1 MAQMDGL
8 VSASATQVGKAAS
21 LSRGHAR
28 DLYRVATR
36 LSRLAFSATIILI
49 PFRMRLTL
57 LARPLDPIY
66 RDYTDLLF
74 FASDIFLLA
83 TLAFWIVE
91 LVLAPRRVKPG
102 PLFLAIP
109 IAGITMLAI
118 VSVLSSVDPTVSVY
132 QAGRLILL
140 AGLYLYIVNENLTL
154 NSVVLP
160 MAIQLG
166 LQAIVGVVQV
176 MQQHSVGLWFWQEL
190 DLDPAWSGVSI
201 VWAEGVR
208 SLRAYGLADHPN
220 ILGGCLAFGL
230 LLIAAWY
237 AGAETKW
244 HTLVTSIFALGAI
257 GLLLTFSRSAWF
269 AFTGGF
275 LFGVV
280 VLWKTHRQQ
289 ALLRWLG
296 LAVAALIVLSP
307 FVWHNENYLG
317 VRLNQS
323 DAFNQV
329 ATEARSLAE
338 RDSLSEA
345 ASQIFSE
352 HPWLGIGVGALPQAE
367 QIRYPDFGAFNAYYQ
382 PAHFVLLDVAAETGI
397 FGALFYMVVLVAPW
411 LALWLNRKRLVFS
424 PSLIGISSV
433 LFAVMLVG
441 FFDYY
446 TWLLAPGRLW
456 QWLVWGLWGT
466 IYSTSIAGEHHA

>member
-1 MAQMDGL
+1 MVDL
-8 VSASATQVGKAAS
+8 V
-21 LSRGHAR
+21 LSR
-28 DLYRVATR
+28 
-36 LSRLAFSATIILI
+36 
-49 PFRMRLTL
+49 
-57 LARPLDPIY
+57 
-66 RDYTDLLF
+66 
-74 FASDIFLLA
+74 
-83 TLAFWIVE
+83 
-91 LVLAPRRVKPG
+91 RRIKTG
-102 PLFLAIP
+102 PAFLAIP
-109 IAGITMLAI
+109 IAGITAFAVISALP
-118 VSVLSSVDPTVSVY
+118 SVDPTVSVY
-132 QAGRLILL
+132 HAGRLILL

-154 NSVVLP
+154 NSVIVPIAL
-160 MAIQLG
+160 QLG
-166 LQAIVGVVQV
+166 LQAVVGVVQV
-176 MQQHSVGLWFWQEL
+176 MQQHSLGLGFLQEQE
-190 DLDPAWSGVSI
+190 LDPAWSGVSI
-201 VWAEGVR
+201 VWAEGIR

-230 LLIAAWY
+230 LVIAAWY

-244 HTLVTSIFALGAI
+244 HTVVSGLFALGAL

-269 AFTGGF
+269 AIGGGF

-280 VLWKTHRQQ
+280 VLWKTQRQQ
-289 ALLRWLG
+289 ALARWTG
-296 LAVAALIVLSP
+296 LAIAALIVVSP
-307 FVWHNENYLG
+307 FVWNNAGYLG
-317 VRLNQS
+317 VRLNRG

-338 RDSLSEA
+338 RDRLSEA
-345 ASQIFSE
+345 VSQIFSE

-456 QWLVWGLWGT
+456 QWLIWGLWGS